1 MALQDI
7 LHAISAEADKRIS
20 DMQAAHQREL
30 TRMRE
35 ESERNLARKKQEF
48 SVQKLQKMEQ
58 LKNKTLTHAST
69 QRRNAVLLKK
79 RVILDAV
86 YESLAKKMAAMSD
99 EELEPLLRACIKSI
113 HHKGTIHPSAKH
125 EKLLKKICPAEQ
137 FDIKESTKASGGFLF
152 VSAKEERDFTFD
164 SLVAHSLRPQTE
176 LETSHMLF
184 T

>member
-20 DMQAAHQREL
+20 DMQTAHQRDL

-79 RVILDAV
+79 RAILDTV
-86 YESLAKKMAAMSD
+86 YESLAKKMTGMSD
-99 EELEPLLRACIKSI
+99 EEVEPLLRACIKSI
-113 HHKGTIHPSAKH
+113 RHKGVIHPSAKH

-137 FDIKESTKASGGFLF
+137 FDIKGATKASGGFLF
-152 VSAKEERDFTFD
+152 VSEKEERDFTFD
-164 SLVAHSLRPQTE
+164 SLVQTALRPQTE
-176 LETSHMLF
+176 LEISHSLF
-184 T
+184 S